1 MGKQKRTLAVDFDGV
16 LHRYSGYRDGFID
29 GPVHGALDFVH
40 ALLARGNTVVVFTTR
55 KRSDVEAWLERH
67 NFPALEVTD
76 IKRPFWLIL
85 DDRAMPFDG
94 HFDDALLER
103 IVSFKPYWIDGGPAK
118 GHA

>member
-1 MGKQKRTLAVDFDGV
+1 MRA
-16 LHRYSGYRDGFID
+16 SC
-29 GPVHGALDFVH
+29 
-40 ALLARGNTVVVFTTR
+40 RGNPGPLGPGGIKTR
-55 KRSDVEAWLERH
+55 KRSDVEAWLKRH

-103 IVSFKPYWIDGGPAK
+103 IASFKPYWIDGGPAK
-118 GHA
+118 GQA